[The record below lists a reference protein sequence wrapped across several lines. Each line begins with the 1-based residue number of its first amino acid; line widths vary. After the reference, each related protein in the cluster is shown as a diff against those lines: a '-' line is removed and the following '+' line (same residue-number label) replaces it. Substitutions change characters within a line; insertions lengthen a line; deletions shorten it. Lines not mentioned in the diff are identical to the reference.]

1 MICVLKILS
10 PPRWRKARRQYLTMS
25 STRWGWTGASDNLDN
40 TGEGENSS
48 GVPGDALAGDDSRDG
63 SQTAA
68 KDDPKVRI
76 HFLYRNKAKGCN
88 AFLAKHVW
96 CNFER

>member
-1 MICVLKILS
+1 
-10 PPRWRKARRQYLTMS
+10 MS
-25 STRWGWTGASDNLDN
+25 STRWGWTGAADNLDN

-48 GVPGDALAGDDSRDG
+48 GVPGDALAGEDSRDG

-76 HFLYRNKAKGCN
+76 LPS
-88 AFLAKHVW
+88 
-96 CNFER
+96 FENIFIKVLKEPKNILI

>member
-1 MICVLKILS
+1 MFF
-10 PPRWRKARRQYLTMS
+10 PRWRKARRQYLTMS
-25 STRWGWTGASDNLDN
+25 STRWGWAGVSDNLDN

-68 KDDPKVRI
+68 KDDPKVRT
-76 HFLYRNKAKGCN
+76 HLRYFLISYTVLMVGD
-88 AFLAKHVW
+88 FLK
-96 CNFER
+96 R